1 VQLFGRSGAQ
11 LPAVVQV
18 VRVEKHST
26 EVAEIYA
33 GLELD
38 LSRFVDPCTSGFAV
52 QDDSSGTLGILTA
65 AHCAPDPSVD
75 TISYNGTVLPI
86 QASAYGGSRD
96 VLWATV
102 PGFTAQNLMY
112 DGTQTRYVLGTK
124 GRSQQTNGEYVCK
137 YGVTTDYNCGYI
149 DSKDFRRQ
157 KAGQSWSST
166 WILVDKPGEHL
177 VRPGDSGGPWF
188 SGNTAYGI
196 TVAEVGDKALYMAIN
211 YIDIL
216 DVSVLTH

>member
-1 VQLFGRSGAQ
+1 MPEAPELE
-11 LPAVVQV
+11 V
-18 VRVEKHST
+18 VREFL
-26 EVAEIYA
+26 AERIVGESIA
-33 GLELD
+33 
-38 LSRFVDPCTSGFAV
+38 RAQV
-52 QDDSSGTLGILTA
+52 IK
-65 AHCAPDPSVD
+65 PSV
-75 TISYNGTVLPI
+75 L
-86 QASAYGGSRD
+86 
-96 VLWATV
+96 
-102 PGFTAQNLMY
+102 LMY